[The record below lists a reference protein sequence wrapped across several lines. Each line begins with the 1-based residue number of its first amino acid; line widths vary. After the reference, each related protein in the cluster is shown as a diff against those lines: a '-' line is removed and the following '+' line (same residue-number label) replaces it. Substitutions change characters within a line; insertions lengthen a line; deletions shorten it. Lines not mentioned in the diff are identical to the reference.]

1 MTYRILVV
9 CLANV
14 CRSPLA
20 GAMLTHA
27 LERAGHDGHVVVE
40 TAGVSAREGAG
51 PCPDLLARARPG
63 QEVASRL
70 LGHTARQLTAADV
83 ARADLVLA
91 VDRDVRAAVVRT
103 APRHQSKV
111 FTLRQVTEL
120 APVARLGSGERSDRE
135 LATEPLDAL
144 RRWTAGLGMARG
156 QTPPPTAG
164 RRLWPGPVVAPLV
177 GPRVHHHDIPD
188 AHSGGRH
195 AATSRLLVGAVDGVS
210 ASFASLLRGA

>member
-9 CLANV
+9 CMANV

-27 LERAGHDGHVVVE
+27 LERADRGGRVVVE

-51 PCPDLLARARPG
+51 HCPDLLARARPG
-63 QEVASRL
+63 REVADRL
-70 LGHTARQLTAADV
+70 LGHTARQLTAADLE
-83 ARADLVLA
+83 RADLVLA
-91 VDRDVRAAVVRT
+91 VDREVRAAVVRT

-111 FTLRQVTEL
+111 FTLRQLTEL
-120 APVARLGSGERSDRE
+120 APVARLRSDDRPDRE

-144 RRWTAGLGMARG
+144 RRWTAGLGLARG
-156 QTPPPTAG
+156 QTPPTAG
-164 RRLWPGPVVAPLV
+164 RRLWPGPLVGPLA

-188 AHSGGRH
+188 AHTGGRH

-210 ASFASLLRGA
+210 SSFASVLRGA